1 MKILEFNVRITK
13 IKEKHKILCEEN
25 YENHEIHKIQF
36 EIYENVWN
44 PKVLGENYEDHGNS

>member
-1 MKILEFNVRITK
+1 MRELLKSKKTN
-13 IKEKHKILCEEN
+13 KILCEEN
-25 YENHEIHKIQF
+25 YENHEIHKIPF